1 MAIRNLQNF
10 LQSLGQRVGT
20 GFERMGAT
28 TDPRLSPEAQRL
40 AGIQNLSQALRRTGA
55 TLSGDPQR
63 MALQAQEDE
72 RLRQRRLDEQRKR
85 ELMAFAQQDPSLA
98 KMYEVFGEQGL
109 RQEVLRQRSMQDELI
124 SNQKQIE
131 RLRGAGFDDKE
142 INLVLAG
149 VTPKDVMEMR
159 GDDASGEQIIQK
171 VEENVEKTTE
181 QTGILDTFSNID
193 EAFGPVDATQEL
205 LSKGTRAVFG
215 VDFDPLPGQ
224 DPTGAAVRA
233 RDSLNT
239 EILANLAADF
249 TGRPN
254 MLIYENLK
262 NNLPMTSFTSEEDAK
277 NKYENVRNQVE
288 TRIES
293 LKEGLRSSILSDADK
308 NAYREELDKSI
319 TLTKKLDSAILALTK
334 KKTETLE
341 PEEFADVG
349 GLGQYEYLYES
360 K

>member
-1 MAIRNLQNF
+1 MAIQNLQNF

>member
-159 GDDASGEQIIQK
+159 GDDAS

>member
-1 MAIRNLQNF
+1 
-10 LQSLGQRVGT
+10 
-20 GFERMGAT
+20 
-28 TDPRLSPEAQRL
+28 
-40 AGIQNLSQALRRTGA
+40 
-55 TLSGDPQR
+55 
-63 MALQAQEDE
+63 
-72 RLRQRRLDEQRKR
+72 
-85 ELMAFAQQDPSLA
+85 
-98 KMYEVFGEQGL
+98 
-109 RQEVLRQRSMQDELI
+109 
-124 SNQKQIE
+124 
-131 RLRGAGFDDKE
+131 
-142 INLVLAG
+142 
-149 VTPKDVMEMR
+149 MEMR

>member
-233 RDSLNT
+233 RDS
-239 EILANLAADF
+239 
-249 TGRPN
+249 
-254 MLIYENLK
+254 
-262 NNLPMTSFTSEEDAK
+262 
-277 NKYENVRNQVE
+277 
-288 TRIES
+288 
-293 LKEGLRSSILSDADK
+293 
-308 NAYREELDKSI
+308 
-319 TLTKKLDSAILALTK
+319 
-334 KKTETLE
+334 
-341 PEEFADVG
+341 
-349 GLGQYEYLYES
+349 
-360 K
+360 